1 MLRSVGQP
9 VSPRPQPH
17 SRCVANARSSAPAN
31 ATATST
37 GSSMRIVSPCAVAG
51 ARAAPTST
59 TIDEAEPFADAAPDV
74 GEAGAADLFEAAA
87 GGPTRFARL

>member
-1 MLRSVGQP
+1 MFYKQNVKERGSACVTP
-9 VSPRPQPH
+9 AAASFPM
-17 SRCVANARSSAPAN
+17 RCQCQ
-31 ATATST
+31 

>member
-1 MLRSVGQP
+1 
-9 VSPRPQPH
+9 
-17 SRCVANARSSAPAN
+17 
-31 ATATST
+31 
-37 GSSMRIVSPCAVAG
+37 MRIVSPCAVAG